1 MSWIV
6 AFSLTGAV
14 SLDNRVWS
22 HCFVAVVYLYNSS
35 KISFNNE
42 DALNEGCNGYR
53 MQRNIEAVVDREMLK
68 VGSVIPDQY
77 TLKKL

>member
-42 DALNEGCNGYR
+42 DALNED
-53 MQRNIEAVVDREMLK
+53 IEAVVDREMLK